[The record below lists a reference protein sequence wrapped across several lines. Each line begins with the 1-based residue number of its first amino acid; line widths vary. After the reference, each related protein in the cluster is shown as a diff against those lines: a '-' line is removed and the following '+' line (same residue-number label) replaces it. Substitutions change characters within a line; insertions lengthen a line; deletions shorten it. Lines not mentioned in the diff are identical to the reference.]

1 MDLGGKAESEE
12 SVEAC
17 LRARGS
23 SHQQRQPAP
32 PLTHGSAQPGPAPQQ
47 EKVRKVVTKRN
58 KTPQSAVTQLREEN
72 WGQVLP
78 RYGQAAG
85 DNISALSWAGVLGS
99 SLLPHPSTLASVGQL
114 GGICSLGQ
122 DVPLKPC
129 PPEVGTS
136 QISLEMGSKLCSVR
150 HFRAVLPP
158 LERVR
163 SGWKGWCRH
172 LALLSPFHPLS
183 FVLPLGRWNVP
194 ALPGASVQQLLLR
207 GHPLALLQIQPQ
219 IPAQIPAPNPSSYLC
234 SATQGPGFGGQG
246 CPGRGRAG
254 CGSTAV
260 LPVLCLCCLPQA
272 GSSHPSCKNLHVMGR
287 RHRKVAWW
295 PWGDIQV
302 TPAVPGQAGLW

>member
-1 MDLGGKAESEE
+1 M
-12 SVEAC
+12 
-17 LRARGS
+17 
-23 SHQQRQPAP
+23 
-32 PLTHGSAQPGPAPQQ
+32 
-47 EKVRKVVTKRN
+47 VTKRN

-194 ALPGASVQQLLLR
+194 APPGASVQQLLLR

-219 IPAQIPAPNPSSYLC
+219 IPAPDPSPESQLLPLLGH
-234 SATQGPGFGGQG
+234 AGPWCRWPGMPGQG
-246 CPGRGRAG
+246 TGRVWQHGCPACALPLLLATGRKQQPK
-254 CGSTAV
+254 
-260 LPVLCLCCLPQA
+260 LQE
-272 GSSHPSCKNLHVMGR
+272 PSCDGETSQEGGM
-287 RHRKVAWW
+287 VAV
-295 PWGDIQV
+295 G
-302 TPAVPGQAGLW
+302 